1 METTAFPLSHPWT
14 QAVQL
19 SCVICGAQAQ
29 PGPSWTGCKT
39 CQGPA
44 GLKLALTEG
53 LADATG
59 PAVCVLTSSGLN
71 WTRDLDAAWGG
82 VPHVLDS
89 PAAVL
94 SHAGLSYVAARAA
107 AIAASATT
115 AGSAGGTGPYGEGGA
130 SAGREVRLAEQGPP
144 SAGTGAPPP

>member
-1 METTAFPLSHPWT
+1 METTASPLSHPWT

-19 SCVICGAQAQ
+19 SCVICGAQAE

-59 PAVCVLTSSGLN
+59 PAICVLTSSGLK
-71 WTRDLDAAWGG
+71 WTRNLDAAWGG
-82 VPHVLDS
+82 VPHILDS
-89 PAAVL
+89 PATVL
-94 SHAGLSYVAARAA
+94 SYTGLSHVAASAA
-107 AIAASATT
+107 AIVASAT
-115 AGSAGGTGPYGEGGA
+115 AASAGGTGSHGEGGA